1 METVKREKKNGRKRM
16 KNASDDLC
24 QSASGIS
31 VFVYVLCATI
41 QMLYSSFINQN
52 KLFFPI
58 SSVRRAFVLYSLL
71 LFLQA
76 AFQAFSSVDFV
87 QAFGLFMHVNLT
99 NLIAGALT
107 QRVRLF
113 FLQ

>member
-1 METVKREKKNGRKRM
+1 MVSFVASFLFNGETVKREKKNGRKRM

-58 SSVRRAFVLYSLL
+58 SSVRRAFVLLL
-71 LFLQA
+71 TSP
-76 AFQAFSSVDFV
+76 FSSSRLSSFFV
-87 QAFGLFMHVNLT
+87 C
-99 NLIAGALT
+99 
-107 QRVRLF
+107 
-113 FLQ
+113 

>member
-1 METVKREKKNGRKRM
+1 M

-52 KLFFPI
+52 KLVFPI
-58 SSVRRAFVLYSLL
+58 SSVRRAFVLLL
-71 LFLQA
+71 TSP
-76 AFQAFSSVDFV
+76 FSSSRLSSFFV
-87 QAFGLFMHVNLT
+87 C
-99 NLIAGALT
+99 
-107 QRVRLF
+107 
-113 FLQ
+113 

>member
-58 SSVRRAFVLYSLL
+58 SSVRRAFVLFTHFSFFFKPPFKLFRLL
-71 LFLQA
+71 I
-76 AFQAFSSVDFV
+76 SSKPSVC
-87 QAFGLFMHVNLT
+87 LCT
-99 NLIAGALT
+99 
-107 QRVRLF
+107 
-113 FLQ
+113 